1 MIRDWLAVGV
11 IADTHGKLSE
21 IVFEALSGV
30 SYILHAGDIG
40 RLEVIR
46 ALEDIA
52 PVYAVSGNEDH
63 RGLGRLFPPSQEL
76 TFLGHRILLVHDLG
90 PMPEL
95 AHAHIMEKVARDHVD
110 IIVFGHSHLPTNE
123 VLGKVLFFNPGS
135 SSSPRFG
142 LSPSVGILTLAK
154 GEAFGEIIYMN
165 NQGKTGGEE
174 HK

>member
-21 IVFEALSGV
+21 AVFEALAGV

-52 PVYAVSGNEDH
+52 PVYAVAGNEDH
-63 RGLGRLFPPSQEL
+63 RGLSRLFPPAQEL
-76 TFLGHRILLVHDLG
+76 TFLRHRLLLVHDLG

-95 AHAHIMEKVARDHVD
+95 AHAHIMEKAVKDHVD

-123 VLGKVLFFNPGS
+123 LLGKVLFFNPGS
-135 SSSPRFG
+135 SSIPRFG
-142 LSPSVGILTLAK
+142 LPPSVGILTLAK
-154 GEAFGEIIYMN
+154 GEVFGEIIYLN
-165 NQGKTGGEE
+165 NNSRR
-174 HK
+174 

>member
-21 IVFEALSGV
+21 KVFESLSGV

-52 PVYAVSGNEDH
+52 PVYAVAGNEDH
-63 RGLGRLFPPSQEL
+63 RGLGRLFPSEREL
-76 TFLGHRILLVHDLG
+76 TFLGHKLLLVHNLG

-95 AHAHIMEKVARDHVD
+95 AHPHIMEKVARDHID

-123 VLGKVLFFNPGS
+123 IQGEVLYFNPGS
-135 SSSPRFG
+135 SSVPRFG

-165 NQGKTGGEE
+165 GQ
-174 HK
+174 